1 MVCILGVW
9 WVCFRKC
16 FTCLSCEKV
25 PVRFKH
31 VVVCCLNCGKGMGLV
46 GVSRF
51 DGVGG
56 LVYSAWSGDSGDDDC
71 W

>member
-1 MVCILGVW
+1 MV
-9 WVCFRKC
+9 
-16 FTCLSCEKV
+16 
-25 PVRFKH
+25 
-31 VVVCCLNCGKGMGLV
+31 LV

-56 LVYSAWSGDSGDDDC
+56 LVYSAWGDGGGDDDC